1 MLPCYYTDNTWKEY
15 SLEDFFYYD
24 GTGSYTSTKAEDD
37 SDSSQKKTYTGYH
50 RTGTDTQHQWIK
62 NAEVKYIGNQYLDS
76 KYDEISHTYQWKVKG
91 YITNPA
97 QGIFSEAGNIRTLNI
112 GSSLIGVG
120 NYAFYNCGS
129 LESISFGNG
138 LTVIGNSAFY
148 GCGSLT
154 NISVPDASNLGQIG
168 DHAFYKCTKLT
179 NVNIPI
185 SVQYIGDYAF
195 AECQFL
201 SNVELCN
208 SDPADGPSAS
218 HLSEIGWNVFE
229 NCETLS
235 EITFPDNY
243 SETLDISVFKGCK
256 SLRRITVRNRNQSFV
271 EKQMAM
277 YIAFSALRIC

>member
-1 MLPCYYTDNTWKEY
+1 M
-15 SLEDFFYYD
+15 
-24 GTGSYTSTKAEDD
+24 
-37 SDSSQKKTYTGYH
+37 
-50 RTGTDTQHQWIK
+50 
-62 NAEVKYIGNQYLDS
+62 
-76 KYDEISHTYQWKVKG
+76 
-91 YITNPA
+91 
-97 QGIFSEAGNIRTLNI
+97 
-112 GSSLIGVG
+112 G

-148 GCGSLT
+148 GCGSLI

-179 NVNIPI
+179 DVNIPI

-195 AECQFL
+195 AECPFL

-218 HLSEIGWNVFE
+218 HLTEIGWSVFE

-235 EITFPDNY
+235 
-243 SETLDISVFKGCK
+243 
-256 SLRRITVRNRNQSFV
+256 
-271 EKQMAM
+271 
-277 YIAFSALRIC
+277 